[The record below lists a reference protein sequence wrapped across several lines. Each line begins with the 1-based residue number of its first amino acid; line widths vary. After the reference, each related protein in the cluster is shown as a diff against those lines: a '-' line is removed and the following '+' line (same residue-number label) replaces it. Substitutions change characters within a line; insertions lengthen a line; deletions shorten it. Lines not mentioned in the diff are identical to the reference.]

1 MGIENNQRFR
11 GVKIE
16 EINAMKDK
24 AVYGKSLIE
33 KIEDVN
39 LQYEID
45 DLKRIENYQKGKLVV
60 TLNLLIATM
69 GVALA
74 ASAGSTAKSAARS
87 SRSF

>member
-1 MGIENNQRFR
+1 
-11 GVKIE
+11 
-16 EINAMKDK
+16 MKDK